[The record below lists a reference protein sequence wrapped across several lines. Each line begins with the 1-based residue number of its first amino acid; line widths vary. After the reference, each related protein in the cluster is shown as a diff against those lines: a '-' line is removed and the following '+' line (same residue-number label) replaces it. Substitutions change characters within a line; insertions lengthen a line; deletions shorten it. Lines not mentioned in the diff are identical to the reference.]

1 MKYSQTEEYALKLKT
16 FDRVIGAYIETR
28 QNLKTASLSCYQYDD
43 TKRPVNKFLLVEY
56 ATDIDHAIRD
66 AKLDAEERQTLVR
79 LLLEQMADTKR
90 VPERYRQPVINK
102 VGRLLVKRNLDP
114 AHWFKWIK
122 KKIDWRNALVG
133 ER

>member
-1 MKYSQTEEYALKLKT
+1 
-16 FDRVIGAYIETR
+16 
-28 QNLKTASLSCYQYDD
+28 
-43 TKRPVNKFLLVEY
+43 
-56 ATDIDHAIRD
+56 
-66 AKLDAEERQTLVR
+66 
-79 LLLEQMADTKR
+79 
-90 VPERYRQPVINK
+90 